1 MLLYSFQKIFG
12 CTCYRGDK
20 VIDIYEAIKEKQVVR
35 NFIVFVG
42 EGVDWESS
50 VTELEA
56 LHARDIPPKFVIIP
70 NSDIPGIDEH
80 GEDGHHDIYGALF
93 HHFELTAAQKKL
105 WEEGLVGD
113 KDYVDPAQL
122 LKAELDSKHGIDPFK
137 VFAMSYSPHEGCDCL
152 EEEDA
157 DGGFTDCIGQ
167 FLAQLF
173 TLGKRVRAAV

>member
-1 MLLYSFQKIFG
+1 M
-12 CTCYRGDK
+12 
-20 VIDIYEAIKEKQVVR
+20 IDIYEAIREKQVVR

-56 LHARDIPPKFVIIP
+56 LHARDIPPKFVMIP

-122 LKAELDSKHGIDPFK
+122 LKAELDAKHGIDPFK
-137 VFAMSYSPHEGCDCL
+137 VYAMSYQPHEGCDHL
-152 EEEDA
+152 DEEDA
-157 DGGFTDCIGQ
+157 NGEFTDCIGQ
-167 FLAQLF
+167 FLTQVFA
-173 TLGKRVRAAV
+173 LGNRINAISA